1 MAKFAQRMLHSFL
14 LLVGVSVLSFVLLCA
29 APGNFFDELRLNPQ
43 ISPAT
48 VAALKAQYGMD
59 QPWPARYVR
68 WLGSI
73 VHGEFGYSL
82 SYRCAVG
89 SLLWPRARNTLL
101 LTTIS
106 LVFAWL
112 LAVPWGIAEA
122 VKPESWMSRLSR
134 WTSST
139 LLGIPELVLGLFL
152 LLFAARTGWF
162 PTGGMFS
169 SKLADGSAAWKVGD
183 LARHLILPVAA
194 LVLGSAPIFARYVRS
209 AVAEALRAP
218 FIEHLRGRGIPA
230 PRRIY
235 RHALPVAANSL
246 ISLFGFSLGGLLSA
260 SLLIEVILSW
270 PGLGP
275 LVLEALLARDVYVVM
290 AVVVMSSVFLVLGN
304 LVADLLLYWN
314 DPRIRMV

>member
-1 MAKFAQRMLHSFL
+1 MAKFTQRVLHSFL
-14 LLVGVSVLSFVLLCA
+14 LLVGVSALSFALLCA

-43 ISPAT
+43 ISPDT
-48 VAALKAQYGMD
+48 VAALKIQYGID

-73 VHGEFGYSL
+73 VHGEFGYSM
-82 SYRCAVG
+82 SYHCSVG
-89 SLLWPRARNTLL
+89 TLLWPRARNTLL
-101 LTTIS
+101 LTAIS
-106 LVFAWL
+106 MLFAWL
-112 LAVPWGIAEA
+112 LALPWGILEVA
-122 VKPESWMSRLSR
+122 KPESWMSRFSY
-134 WTSST
+134 WANST

-152 LLFAARTGWF
+152 LLFAARTGWL

-169 SKLADGSAAWKVGD
+169 SKLADGSTAWKVDD
-183 LARHLILPVAA
+183 LVRHLILPVAA

-209 AVAEALRAP
+209 AVAEVLRAP
-218 FIEHLRGRGIPA
+218 FIAHLRGLGIPTC
-230 PRRIY
+230 RLVY

-290 AVVVMSSVFLVLGN
+290 AVVVMSSVVLVLGN

-314 DPRIRMV
+314 DPRIRTV

>member
-1 MAKFAQRMLHSFL
+1 
-14 LLVGVSVLSFVLLCA
+14 
-29 APGNFFDELRLNPQ
+29 
-43 ISPAT
+43 
-48 VAALKAQYGMD
+48 
-59 QPWPARYVR
+59 
-68 WLGSI
+68 
-73 VHGEFGYSL
+73 
-82 SYRCAVG
+82 
-89 SLLWPRARNTLL
+89 
-101 LTTIS
+101 
-106 LVFAWL
+106 
-112 LAVPWGIAEA
+112 
-122 VKPESWMSRLSR
+122 MSRLSR

-169 SKLADGSAAWKVGD
+169 SKLADGSAEWKVGD

-218 FIEHLRGRGIPA
+218 FIEHLRGQGIPA

-314 DPRIRMV
+314 DPRIRTV